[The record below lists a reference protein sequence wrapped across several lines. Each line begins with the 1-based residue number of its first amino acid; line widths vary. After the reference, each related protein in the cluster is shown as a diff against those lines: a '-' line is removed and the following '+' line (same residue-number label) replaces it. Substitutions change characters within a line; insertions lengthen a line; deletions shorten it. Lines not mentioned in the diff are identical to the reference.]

1 MITLLCAAT
10 AGVQSANAATIT
22 VMNTNDSGPGSLR
35 QALTEANDGDTID
48 FSIATPATITLT
60 SGDLLVNKS
69 ITITGPGADQL
80 SVDGNAADRVFYISS
95 GKTVTISGLTI
106 TDGSANGSYPDDL
119 GAGIFNDHATLTV
132 SNCIL
137 SANSADGA
145 GGGILN
151 DGSFGGSAT
160 LTINNSTVSGNSSGG
175 GGGISN
181 VGAAGFATLTLNNST
196 LSDNSSEFAGGGVD
210 CDATT
215 GFATLTINNSTLS
228 GNAADG
234 PGGGISTFGV
244 SGFAT
249 VTISNSTVSGNSA
262 GDFGGGIY
270 NVDGLGGFATLTI
283 NNSTLSGNSST
294 VGGGIY
300 NFGELGGGATLTI
313 GDTIL
318 KNDVSGENIVNDS
331 GGVISLGYNV
341 SSDNGGG
348 FLTAIGDQINT
359 DPMLGPL
366 QDNGGPTFTH
376 ELLTG
381 SPAIDAGNPN
391 FIPPPDYDQRGPGYP
406 RVVNGRI
413 DIGSFEVQSSPSC
426 SRSQGYWK
434 NHPGQWP
441 TTTLQLGNVTYDQQ
455 QLLDILHQPVRG
467 NGLVLL
473 AHQLIAAKLN
483 IANGADASCIHDTIA
498 AADASIG
505 DLVVP
510 PVGNGYLA
518 PRDVSALA
526 ETLDQYNEGFLC
538 APSCEGNGSPTPT
551 ATPRARPTAAPRPR

>member
-1 MITLLCAAT
+1 
-10 AGVQSANAATIT
+10 
-22 VMNTNDSGPGSLR
+22 
-35 QALTEANDGDTID
+35 
-48 FSIATPATITLT
+48 
-60 SGDLLVNKS
+60 
-69 ITITGPGADQL
+69 
-80 SVDGNAADRVFYISS
+80 
-95 GKTVTISGLTI
+95 
-106 TDGSANGSYPDDL
+106 
-119 GAGIFNDHATLTV
+119 
-132 SNCIL
+132 
-137 SANSADGA
+137 
-145 GGGILN
+145 
-151 DGSFGGSAT
+151 
-160 LTINNSTVSGNSSGG
+160 
-175 GGGISN
+175 
-181 VGAAGFATLTLNNST
+181 
-196 LSDNSSEFAGGGVD
+196 
-210 CDATT
+210 
-215 GFATLTINNSTLS
+215 
-228 GNAADG
+228 
-234 PGGGISTFGV
+234 
-244 SGFAT
+244 
-249 VTISNSTVSGNSA
+249 VSGNSA

-294 VGGGIY
+294 V
-300 NFGELGGGATLTI
+300 GGGATLTI

-413 DIGSFEVQSSPSC
+413 DIGLFEVQSSPSC

-498 AADASIG
+498 AADALIG

-518 PRDVSALA
+518 PRDVSALE

-538 APSCEGNGSPTPT
+538 APSCEGNRSPTPT
-551 ATPRARPTAAPRPR
+551 ATPRACPTAAPRPR

>member
-1 MITLLCAAT
+1 
-10 AGVQSANAATIT
+10 
-22 VMNTNDSGPGSLR
+22 
-35 QALTEANDGDTID
+35 
-48 FSIATPATITLT
+48 
-60 SGDLLVNKS
+60 
-69 ITITGPGADQL
+69 
-80 SVDGNAADRVFYISS
+80 
-95 GKTVTISGLTI
+95 
-106 TDGSANGSYPDDL
+106 
-119 GAGIFNDHATLTV
+119 
-132 SNCIL
+132 
-137 SANSADGA
+137 
-145 GGGILN
+145 
-151 DGSFGGSAT
+151 
-160 LTINNSTVSGNSSGG
+160 
-175 GGGISN
+175 
-181 VGAAGFATLTLNNST
+181 
-196 LSDNSSEFAGGGVD
+196 
-210 CDATT
+210 
-215 GFATLTINNSTLS
+215 
-228 GNAADG
+228 
-234 PGGGISTFGV
+234 
-244 SGFAT
+244 
-249 VTISNSTVSGNSA
+249 
-262 GDFGGGIY
+262 
-270 NVDGLGGFATLTI
+270 
-283 NNSTLSGNSST
+283 
-294 VGGGIY
+294 
-300 NFGELGGGATLTI
+300 
-313 GDTIL
+313 
-318 KNDVSGENIVNDS
+318 
-331 GGVISLGYNV
+331 V

-498 AADASIG
+498 AADALIG

-518 PRDVSALA
+518 PRDVSALE

-538 APSCEGNGSPTPT
+538 APSCEGNRSPTPT
-551 ATPRARPTAAPRPR
+551 ATPRACPTAAPRPR